1 MILHLQL
8 KRLVQTQLMLLQIL
22 QTVPQMIQTLLQTP
36 QTVLQTQQKLQI
48 HPQMQQQKLLR
59 IKIIFRK

>member
-1 MILHLQL
+1 MIHLQL
-8 KRLVQTQLMLLQIL
+8 KRLVQPQLMLLQIL

-59 IKIIFRK
+59 NKIIFRK